1 MNIIFHLCQVCST
14 RCHSFRQLI
23 LPAKP
28 SLVCILDTC
37 TELYYYLPKKAWLSV
52 QLCGAQ
58 YSPYTFSEMSAC
70 SIQFRLVTFIWW
82 RVHEPSTTLQT
93 KLSPRHIAE
102 WSLMLRSTIYNNPGS
117 GERVFVCVWLRGYF
131 LSSNIDLLSWEIL
144 SMTLLL
150 RAWMPL
156 KALCSLESIARACR
170 PSCVMDLAFSFIFPF
185 PFIWT
190 WTKSYCI
197 LVGRKLMS
205 WVPEFLRPSLSM
217 SVRSGVPA
225 PSLTS
230 QSLPVGLLLSAQ
242 KRYWEKGD
250 EQYR

>member
-1 MNIIFHLCQVCST
+1 MNIIFHLCQVCSA
-14 RCHSFRQLI
+14 RCRSFRQLI
-23 LPAKP
+23 LPVKP

-52 QLCGAQ
+52 QLCGAP

-82 RVHEPSTTLQT
+82 RVCEPSTTLQT

-102 WSLMLRSTIYNNPGS
+102 WSLMLSSTIYNNPGS
-117 GERVFVCVWLRGYF
+117 GERVCVCVVACLTSYF
-131 LSSNIDLLSWEIL
+131 LSSNIDLLSWENL
-144 SMTLLL
+144 SITLLL

-190 WTKSYCI
+190 
-197 LVGRKLMS
+197 
-205 WVPEFLRPSLSM
+205 
-217 SVRSGVPA
+217 
-225 PSLTS
+225 
-230 QSLPVGLLLSAQ
+230 
-242 KRYWEKGD
+242 
-250 EQYR
+250 